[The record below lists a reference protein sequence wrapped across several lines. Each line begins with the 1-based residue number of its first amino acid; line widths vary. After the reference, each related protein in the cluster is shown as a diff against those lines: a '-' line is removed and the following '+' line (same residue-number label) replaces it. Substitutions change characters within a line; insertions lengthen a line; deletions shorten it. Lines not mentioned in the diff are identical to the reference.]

1 MIIRDIQ
8 PEEFEALGNIMVDVY
23 SRLGG
28 FPSPEEQP
36 KYYEMLQNIG
46 QLTKKPD
53 TRVLVALSEEDEIL
67 GGVVYFSDMK
77 QYGSGGTATK
87 EQGASGIRLLAV
99 SPDARKQGIGK
110 ALTFHCID
118 LAQQSNNN
126 QIILHTTKS
135 MQVAWK
141 MYEKLGFERS
151 EDLDFKQADLPV
163 YGFRL
168 HL

>member
-1 MIIRDIQ
+1 
-8 PEEFEALGNIMVDVY
+8 MVDVY
-23 SRLGG
+23 SRLDG

-46 QLTKKPD
+46 QITQIPD
-53 TRVLVALSEEDEIL
+53 TRVLVALSEDAEIL

-77 QYGSGGTATK
+77 QYGSGGTAAK
-87 EQGASGIRLLAV
+87 VKGASGTRLLAV

-110 ALTFHCID
+110 ALTFHCIH
-118 LAQQSNNN
+118 LAKQSDND
-126 QIILHTTKS
+126 QVILHTTKS